1 MSLLAKRYASALHL
15 AAKASNAVAQVE
27 TDLRELHGDL
37 QDRSVQMLLT
47 SPDVK
52 AAQRAVYV
60 DKLGSGRH
68 ALVQNF
74 LRVALQRRRQEM
86 LPDLFPAFRALCME
100 ERGEVEGVVE
110 TPKALGPDDLARLA
124 ELAKSLCGKTCVLTQ
139 RERPELIGGVRLIV
153 GDVLYDGSVLSSL
166 QQLEQKLLQASI

>member
-1 MSLLAKRYASALHL
+1 MTLLAKRYASALHL
-15 AAKASNAVAQVE
+15 AAKAADAVAKVE
-27 TDLRELHGDL
+27 ADLQALHAGL

-52 AAQRAVYV
+52 PAQREGIVE
-60 DKLGSGRH
+60 KLGSGRH

-86 LPDLFPAFRALCME
+86 LPDLYPAYHALCME

-110 TPKALGPDDLARLA
+110 TPRALGQDDLARLA
-124 ELAKSLCGKTCVLTQ
+124 EMAKSLCGKTCVLTQ

-153 GDVLYDGSVLSSL
+153 GNVLYDGSILSSL
-166 QQLEQKLLQASI
+166 QQLEQKLLQASV

>member
-1 MSLLAKRYASALHL
+1 MTLLAKRYASALHL
-15 AAKASNAVAQVE
+15 AAKAGNAVEKVE
-27 TDLRELHGDL
+27 SDLRSLHSDL

-60 DKLGSGRH
+60 EKLANGRH

-74 LRVALQRRRQEM
+74 LRVALQRRRQNM
-86 LPDLFPAFRALCME
+86 LPDLYPAYRALCME

-110 TPKALGPDDLARLA
+110 TPRALGQDDLARLA
-124 ELAKSLCGKTCVLTQ
+124 DLAKSLCGKTCVLTQ

-153 GDVLYDGSVLSSL
+153 GNVLYDGSVLSSL